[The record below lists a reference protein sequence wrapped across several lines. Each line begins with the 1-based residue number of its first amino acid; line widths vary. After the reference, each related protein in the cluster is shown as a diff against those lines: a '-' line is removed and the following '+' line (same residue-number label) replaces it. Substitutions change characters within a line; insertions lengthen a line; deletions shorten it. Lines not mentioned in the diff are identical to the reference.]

1 MKEGFKIDY
10 NTYKQNKYSI
20 KKQGYKDLEVYLSLD
35 NNFYL
40 EKVHSTDNIGLNL
53 ILQSPSCVNLIT
65 QDIDEYSQ
73 SLSCLDR
80 LSARALILDSK
91 LIVVKINKSIQ
102 DLTLKENISILI
114 DSISDFLASTEGQN
128 TILCLEND
136 YQCDMGSLT
145 ILYNV
150 IRYLNTY
157 RVKLCFNTA
166 NAYSLG
172 FNLDKNKIDE
182 ILTITEV
189 VKLTPISKS
198 IKKGSKKKP
207 VNVNIENSKYYKKLD
222 YIRTITNKPIII

>member
-1 MKEGFKIDY
+1 MKEGFRIDF

-35 NNFYL
+35 NSFYL
-40 EKVHSTDNIGLNL
+40 EKVHPRDNIGFNL
-53 ILQSPSCVNLIT
+53 ILQAPSCVNLIT
-65 QDIDEYSQ
+65 QDKDVYSQ

-80 LSARALILDSK
+80 LSTRAIILDSK
-91 LIVVKINKSIQ
+91 LIIVKINKSIQ
-102 DLTLKENISILI
+102 ELPLRENISILI

-128 TILCLEND
+128 TVLCLEND
-136 YQCDMGSLT
+136 YQTDMGSLT
-145 ILYNV
+145 VLYNL
-150 IRYLNTY
+150 IKYLNTY

-172 FNLDKNKIDE
+172 FNLDKDKIDK

-189 VKLTPISKS
+189 IKLTSISKS

-222 YIRTITNKPIII
+222 YIRTNTNKPIII

>member
-20 KKQGYKDLEVYLSLD
+20 KKQGYKDLEIYLSLD

-40 EKVHSTDNIGLNL
+40 EKVHSTDNIGFNL
-53 ILQSPSCVNLIT
+53 ILQAPSCVNLIT
-65 QDIDEYSQ
+65 QDINEYSQ

-80 LSARALILDSK
+80 LSSRALILDSK

-102 DLTLKENISILI
+102 ELSLRENISILI

-128 TILCLEND
+128 TKLCLEND

-145 ILYNV
+145 ILYNI
-150 IRYLNTY
+150 IRYLNTP
-157 RVKLCFNTA
+157 RIKLCFNTA

-172 FNLDKNKIDE
+172 FDLSRNKIDK
-182 ILTITEV
+182 ILEITEV
-189 VKLTPISKS
+189 IKLTPISKS
-198 IKKGSKKKP
+198 IKRGSKKKP
-207 VNVNIENSKYYKKLD
+207 VNIQEKDSKYYKKLN
-222 YIRTITNKPIII
+222 YIRKVTNKPIII

>member
-53 ILQSPSCVNLIT
+53 ILQAPSCVNLIT
-65 QDIDEYSQ
+65 QDKDVYSQ

-80 LSARALILDSK
+80 LSTRAIILDSK
-91 LIVVKINKSIQ
+91 YIIVKINKSIQ
-102 DLTLKENISILI
+102 ELSLRENISILI
-114 DSISDFLASTEGQN
+114 DSISDFLSSTEGQN
-128 TILCLEND
+128 TKLCLEND

-150 IRYLNTY
+150 IKYLNTY

-172 FNLDKNKIDE
+172 FNLDKNKIDK

-189 VKLTPISKS
+189 IKLTSISKS

-222 YIRTITNKPIII
+222 YIRTKTNKPIII